1 MRTKCSQKAAIIIDC
16 VNSFFDKEKRT
27 PSLREIERVTGF
39 SRQTVQRYLRDLNEN
54 GEIKYDGKRI
64 MTQYIEGLLSS
75 QITRLPIVGRIPC
88 GLPDEQNESTEN
100 FIDFP
105 VSLLGNGQYFVLYAY
120 GDSMINAG
128 IESGDLVIVRSQK
141 EAAPGEIVVA
151 IDNDNKNT
159 LKRLSYDG
167 KRYYLHAENNSYPD
181 IYPEKLEIQGVAV
194 KVIKELI

>member
-16 VNSFFDKEKRT
+16 VNSFFDKEMRT

-39 SRQTVQRYLRDLNEN
+39 SRQTVQRYLCDLNEN

-64 MTQYIEGLLSS
+64 MTQYIEGLLSL

-88 GLPDEQNESTEN
+88 GLPDEQNECTEDH
-100 FIDFP
+100 IDFP

-128 IESGDLVIVRSQK
+128 IEAGDLVIVRSQK